1 MTVLGHG
8 VDIVRIER
16 FLRLLGKNPSGA
28 YVKRLTRR
36 IMHEVHEVPHFEALR
51 AAGRFEKSV
60 VYLAG
65 TWAIKEAIY
74 KSIDDA
80 DQKMFQFNRWYR
92 VYGSRG
98 QPIVGSD
105 DFDENEQFL
114 VSVSHDGGTLI
125 ASVIRQQMKECS

>member
-1 MTVLGHG
+1 MRVLGHG

-16 FLRLLGKNPSGA
+16 FQRLVGKNPSDA

-36 IMHEVHEVPHFEALR
+36 IMHEVHEAPHFEALR

-80 DQKMFQFNRWYR
+80 DQKKFQFNRWYR

-105 DFDENEQFL
+105 VFDKFL

-125 ASVIRQQMKECS
+125 ASVIRQMKECT

>member
-1 MTVLGHG
+1 MRVLGHG
-8 VDIVRIER
+8 VDIVRIAR
-16 FLRLLGKNPSGA
+16 FQRLVGKNPSDA

-36 IMHEVHEVPHFEALR
+36 IMHEVHEAPHFEALR
-51 AAGRFEKSV
+51 AAGRFEKRV

-80 DQKMFQFNRWYR
+80 DQKKFQFNRWYR

-105 DFDENEQFL
+105 VFDKNQQFL

-125 ASVIRQQMKECS
+125 ASVIRQMKECT